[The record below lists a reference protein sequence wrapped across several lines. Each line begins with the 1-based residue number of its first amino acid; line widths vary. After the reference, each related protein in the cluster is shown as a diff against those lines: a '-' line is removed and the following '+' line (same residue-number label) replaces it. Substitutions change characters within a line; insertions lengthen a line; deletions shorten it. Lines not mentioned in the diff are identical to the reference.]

1 MQFVA
6 TLLLVL
12 ASYLIGSIPTGY
24 LIAKW
29 LKGIDIRQHGSGS
42 TGATNVLRCV
52 GKGAGVSVFLIDA
65 LKGFL
70 PAFAFIALEHAY
82 IEAPV
87 LHSDWV
93 AVLLSLAALLGHS
106 KSIFLNFS
114 GGKSAAT
121 GLGTLFALDPRVG
134 ALTFAIFLTVLALSR
149 IVSVASLTAVFSCAF
164 LMYFL
169 RAPMPFVIYCIVGC
183 TYVFYLHR
191 ANLKRLIAGTE
202 PRLGEKA
209 KETPGNLSQETN
221 EPPPLA
227 DAGSKKV

>member
-1 MQFVA
+1 MQFA
-6 TLLLVL
+6 TTLLLVF

-52 GKGAGVSVFLIDA
+52 GKGAGISVFLIDA
-65 LKGFL
+65 LKGFV
-70 PAFAFIALEHAY
+70 PAFALIAFNQANV
-82 IEAPV
+82 EAP
-87 LHSDWV
+87 LINSDWV

-106 KSIFLNFS
+106 KSIFLNLS

-134 ALTFAIFLTVLALSR
+134 ALTFAIFLVVLALSR
-149 IVSVASLTAVFSCAF
+149 IVSVASLSAVFCCAF

-169 RAPMPFVIYCIVGC
+169 KAPIPFVIYCILGC
-183 TYVFYLHR
+183 VYVFYLHR
-191 ANLKRLIAGTE
+191 ANLKRLLAGTE

-209 KETPGNLSQETN
+209 KEASGNLSAPPK
-221 EPPPLA
+221 EPPPFV
-227 DAGSKKV
+227 DAGGKKL